1 MGQLIPAICG
11 AVQDAGK
18 KGLVVIKERRRAV
31 LGHGLWKPKR
41 AAAEVEKQIPFAFNV
56 AHFTEAWK
64 ALKVRPPYR
73 SVHPEQTDER
83 YCIYDEL
90 HKDYGYTEAYIKKL
104 VRDCSTDEGFRKVV
118 GKAPRSKRTKAASAS
133 LASATGSPLEQ
144 SA

>member
-1 MGQLIPAICG
+1 M
-11 AVQDAGK
+11 
-18 KGLVVIKERRRAV
+18 
-31 LGHGLWKPKR
+31 WKPKR
-41 AAAEVEKQIPFAFNV
+41 AAAEVEKQIPFVFKV
-56 AHFTEAWK
+56 AHFTETWK
-64 ALKVRPPYR
+64 TLKVRPPYR

-133 LASATGSPLEQ
+133 TASATGAPLEQ